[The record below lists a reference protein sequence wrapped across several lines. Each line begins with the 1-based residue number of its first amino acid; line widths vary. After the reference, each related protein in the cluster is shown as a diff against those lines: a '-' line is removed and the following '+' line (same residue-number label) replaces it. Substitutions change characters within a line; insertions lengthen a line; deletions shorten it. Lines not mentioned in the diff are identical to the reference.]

1 MLLHRTSVAW
11 WSVSRFS
18 VVVGRVCVDGGLAIM
33 PIHASLRGKMI
44 QLTKYGLGDLMAR
57 ENNHI
62 IFI

>member
-1 MLLHRTSVAW
+1 MLLHRTIVAW
-11 WSVSRFS
+11 WSGSRFS